1 MVIKMKNNI
10 FLDYNKIYSYNK
22 TVIII
27 IGGRGIGKSYGAK
40 ERVIDNFKKRDEE
53 FIYLRRYKQELKK
66 TAKTFFNDISK
77 NDKYKND
84 NFKYDGSKFYCN
96 DKIFG
101 YSETLNTSLINK
113 GISYPNVTTIIFDE
127 FLIDSPVYRY
137 LPHEVNLFLDFL
149 ESVFRLR
156 NNFKVIMLANSVNF
170 NNPYFRFWNIKN
182 LKKEFN
188 VMKNRDILIVL
199 PKMEEFKEVKKQ
211 TTLYSLYEGTS
222 YEKFNVENQFQD
234 MGDKRFIEKLN
245 FHCKYYFTIIINK
258 KKYGIYK
265 DYFQNK
271 IIVSKSV
278 NNTCPIN
285 IALTFDDMNPNSI
298 LAKNN
303 LIYLNSLKNYFNY
316 GLLFFESEIV
326 YSLCKDLIDYIR

>member
-1 MVIKMKNNI
+1 M
-10 FLDYNKIYSYNK
+10 
-22 TVIII
+22 
-27 IGGRGIGKSYGAK
+27 
-40 ERVIDNFKKRDEE
+40 
-53 FIYLRRYKQELKK
+53 
-66 TAKTFFNDISK
+66 
-77 NDKYKND
+77 
-84 NFKYDGSKFYCN
+84 
-96 DKIFG
+96 
-101 YSETLNTSLINK
+101 
-113 GISYPNVTTIIFDE
+113 
-127 FLIDSPVYRY
+127 
-137 LPHEVNLFLDFL
+137 
-149 ESVFRLR
+149 
-156 NNFKVIMLANSVNF
+156 
-170 NNPYFRFWNIKN
+170 
-182 LKKEFN
+182 KKEFN

-234 MGDKRFIEKLN
+234 MADKRFIEKLN

-303 LIYLNSLKNYFNY
+303 LIYLTN
-316 GLLFFESEIV
+316 
-326 YSLCKDLIDYIR
+326 